1 MDLVIDIVM
10 LIGQIQTQVIS
21 RTGNGKTFG
30 LTVLKLFLKE
40 KRHANTNL
48 TWTC

>member
-21 RTGNGKTFG
+21 RIGNGKTFG
-30 LTVLKLFLKE
+30 
-40 KRHANTNL
+40 
-48 TWTC
+48 